1 MTITSDFWALV
12 KEWQT
17 LVSGILAIAGAAI
30 GALLL
35 YLQLRQERRRE
46 LERRRRQ
53 HSASR
58 SMLPI
63 ALSAITEYIESIAR
77 DLRRIRA
84 ESGDHEVQIG
94 SLTAWKPPP
103 IPDVQATMLTE
114 VIESAS
120 DEIAEVLSELLRQLQ
135 VQTSRIRFL
144 RTRAAAQHH
153 LSVHE
158 LKDNIRYAARIYA
171 LSASLFSY
179 ARRESDAA
187 QSEITD
193 KDKRAAL
200 RAFGFPS
207 HEIDELIP
215 IPPTAEPTS
224 NRTNKSIIRRTRDVV
239 VKVFQKLWRPNN

>member
-17 LVSGILAIAGAAI
+17 LVSGMLAIAGATI
-30 GALLL
+30 GASLL

-46 LERRRRQ
+46 LERRRRR

-58 SMLPI
+58 SMLPL
-63 ALSAITEYIESIAR
+63 ALSAITEYTESIAR
-77 DLRRIRA
+77 DLQRIRT
-84 ESGDHEVQIG
+84 ESGNQEASIG

-114 VIESAS
+114 VIESTS
-120 DEIAEVLSELLRQLQ
+120 DEMAEVLSELIRQLQ
-135 VQTSRIRFL
+135 VQTSRIRSL
-144 RTRAAAQHH
+144 RTRAATRHH

-158 LKDNIRYAARIYA
+158 LKDNIRYAAKIYA
-171 LSASLFSY
+171 LSASLFPY

-193 KDKRAAL
+193 KEKRAAL
-200 RAFGFPS
+200 RAFGFLS

-215 IPPTAEPTS
+215 LPQTPAPT
-224 NRTNKSIIRRTRDVV
+224 
-239 VKVFQKLWRPNN
+239 